1 MPYIFLFIVLI
12 FATAMDVKTR
22 TIPLWLFPSTSLV
35 SCLYMISE
43 GTWNGYWNLIG
54 FLCMLIPTFILG
66 IAGSFGGADIIM
78 FSSIGI
84 ILGKAIVPY
93 VVIYLLSALFFLFYQ
108 DFRKRNIPQLHLLWQ
123 RMLFYLF
130 LRKAVHKSFCTFR
143 RSHQIPASPLL

>member
-35 SCLYMISE
+35 ACLYMISE

-93 VVIYLLSALFFLFYQ
+93 VVILSVISTIFFILSRFQKKEYPIAPFALVAYVILLIFA
-108 DFRKRNIPQLHLLWQ
+108 KGG
-123 RMLFYLF
+123 
-130 LRKAVHKSFCTFR
+130 A
-143 RSHQIPASPLL
+143 